1 MVAAGHYLHSKH
13 SHLLF
18 ISLLNPT
25 LESADCTHIGH
36 LTSLFPGLTIGGRG
50 QFEMISTN
58 LSKGAL
64 QDATK
69 QILSSSRKLLLSYIL
84 DWVIIIIFA
93 GAGGLLSLVS
103 PHHRPF
109 SLVNLEISNPVVH
122 EQISVGLLGVIAFVV
137 PAILIT
143 IITLLFVPGSEV
155 RRTSTKAQVLRIKLW
170 ELEKGL
176 AGLCLSVALGFFI
189 VQGTKNMFGKPR
201 PNLLARCQPDLEN
214 FAQHVVGSFASDL
227 SPEWVLVNSSICQQP
242 DKKWLDDGFRSFPSG
257 HSQWSWSGLLYL
269 TLYFC
274 SKFSVGLPH
283 LPYLPSNVANTT
295 SGPTPRNHRLS
306 PGDNELLPL
315 HANRARGDSEETKWD
330 APPNSPY
337 QPSSSD
343 DNNTTQSLLH
353 LRNTAA
359 SPPNYLIIP
368 ALLPLAVAVYICST
382 RFVEFYHFGFDIISG
397 SVIGIVTAWLAF
409 RWYHAPIS
417 RGRGWAFGA
426 RSPGRAFAIGVG
438 TPGYV
443 SDEDWG
449 RGSGSSN
456 GNGVGK
462 VRDLEAGRL

>member
-1 MVAAGHYLHSKH
+1 MASSKTFNK
-13 SHLLF
+13 S
-18 ISLLNPT
+18 
-25 LESADCTHIGH
+25 
-36 LTSLFPGLTIGGRG
+36 
-50 QFEMISTN
+50 
-58 LSKGAL
+58 AL

-69 QILSSSRKLLLSYIL
+69 QVLSADRKLLVSYIL
-84 DWVIIIIFA
+84 DWIIILIFA

-109 SLVNLEISNPVVH
+109 SLVDLSISNPVVH

-137 PAILIT
+137 PSILIA
-143 IITLLFVPGSEV
+143 IITILFVPGSEV
-155 RRTSTKAQVLRIKLW
+155 RRTSTRAQVLRIKLW

-201 PNLLARCQPDLEN
+201 PNLLARCDPDLEN
-214 FAQHVVGSFASDL
+214 FAQYVVGSFASEL
-227 SPEWVLVNSSICQQP
+227 SPEWVLVNSGICRQT

-283 LPYLPSNVANTT
+283 LPYLPNYNTPATNPRT
-295 SGPTPRNHRLS
+295 SHHHPAAAASG
-306 PGDNELLPL
+306 GDNELLPL
-315 HANRARGDSEETKWD
+315 HAHRARGDSEETKYD
-330 APPNSPY
+330 PHAHPPPSP
-337 QPSSSD
+337 
-343 DNNTTQSLLH
+343 TTTAHSLLH

-368 ALLPLAVAVYICST
+368 ALTPVAVAVYICST

-397 SVIGIVTAWLAF
+397 SLIGIVTAWLSF
-409 RWYHAPIS
+409 RWYHLPIS

-443 SDEDWG
+443 CEEDWG
-449 RGSGSSN
+449 SG
-456 GNGVGK
+456 GGGVGGRGK
-462 VRDLEAGRL
+462 GGDLEAGRV

>member
-1 MVAAGHYLHSKH
+1 MPSTPFSK
-13 SHLLF
+13 
-18 ISLLNPT
+18 P
-25 LESADCTHIGH
+25 
-36 LTSLFPGLTIGGRG
+36 
-50 QFEMISTN
+50 
-58 LSKGAL
+58 AL

-69 QILSSSRKLLLSYIL
+69 HILSTNRKLLLSYIL

-122 EQISVGLLGVIAFVV
+122 EQISAGLVGVIAFVI
-137 PAILIT
+137 PAILIA

-176 AGLCLSVALGFFI
+176 AGLCLSVATGFFI
-189 VQGTKNMFGKPR
+189 IQGMKNMFGKPR
-201 PNLLARCQPDLEN
+201 PNLLARCEPDLDN
-214 FAQHVVGSFASDL
+214 FAQYVVGSFASEL
-227 SPEWVLVNSSICQQP
+227 SPEWVLVNSGICRQS

-283 LPYLPSNVANTT
+283 LPYLPAYNTPSASPAT
-295 SGPTPRNHRLS
+295 RPTNAPT
-306 PGDNELLPL
+306 DNELLPL
-315 HANRARGDSEETKWD
+315 HANRARGDSEETKW
-330 APPNSPY
+330 APPPSPTT
-337 QPSSSD
+337 P
-343 DNNTTQSLLH
+343 NTTTPSLLT

-359 SPPNYLIIP
+359 SPPNYLLLP

-397 SVIGIVTAWLAF
+397 SLIGIVTAWLGF
-409 RWYHAPIS
+409 RWYHLPIS

-443 SDEDWG
+443 AEEDWG
-449 RGSGSSN
+449 SGGSEGRGKG
-456 GNGVGK
+456 G
-462 VRDLEAGRL
+462 DLEGGRV